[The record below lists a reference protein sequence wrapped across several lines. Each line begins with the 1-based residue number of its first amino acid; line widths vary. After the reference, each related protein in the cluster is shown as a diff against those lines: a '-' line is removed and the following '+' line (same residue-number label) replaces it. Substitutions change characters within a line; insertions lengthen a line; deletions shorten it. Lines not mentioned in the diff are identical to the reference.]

1 MKTIHAHKTEHGIT
15 SYFTIISILED
26 CEITLDSQQFNAIYN
41 DLIISREGIQFH
53 SNKQH
58 SLLVYHIQ
66 EDFFDNLFDSQIS
79 DCAIFH
85 DLLHEEQADGE
96 RLYFS
101 KIGDDATNILK
112 LLYSEFDKDDIY
124 HEKIIR
130 LLLVGLLT
138 YLDRNHYDTLI
149 VPKSTMGKTHEF
161 GKIMKY
167 IGDNYRDITLESV
180 AKKFGYHPDY
190 LSYRFK
196 KITGISFS
204 KKLLS
209 IRMEEAI
216 HLLLTTEMNI
226 QQIAEAN
233 GYHDR
238 SHFSRN
244 FKEYTGLTPKQY
256 KLKFKKKDVL

>member
-1 MKTIHAHKTEHGIT
+1 MKFLSAQKAEKGIT
-15 SYFTIISILED
+15 SYCSIISILD
-26 CEITLDSQQFNAIYN
+26 NCTLTLENNQFQAVHN
-41 DLIISREGIQFH
+41 DLIISREGLSF
-53 SNKQH
+53 SSDKQG
-58 SLLVYHIQ
+58 SLLIYSI
-66 EDFFDNLFDSQIS
+66 EEAFFDNLFDSQIS

-85 DLLHEEQADGE
+85 DFLHAKDAHGE
-96 RLYFS
+96 HLYFA
-101 KIGDDATNILK
+101 KVGDDATNIMK
-112 LLYSEFDKDDIY
+112 LLYSEIDKNDIY

-130 LLLVGLLT
+130 LLLVGLFS

-149 VPKSTMGKTHEF
+149 VPKSTMIQNHEF

-167 IGDNYRDITLESV
+167 IGDHYRDITLESV

-209 IRMEEAI
+209 IRMEEAM
-216 HLLLTTEMNI
+216 HLLLTTEMNV

-256 KLKFKKKDVL
+256 RLKFKIKQ

>member
-1 MKTIHAHKTEHGIT
+1 MKTITAQKTDYGKTE
-15 SYFTIISILED
+15 YFTIISILED
-26 CEITLDSQQFNAIYN
+26 CELTLDKSKFQARYN
-41 DLIISREGIQFH
+41 DLVISREDLTYH
-53 SNKQH
+53 SNKQQ
-58 SLLVYHIQ
+58 SLLVYQIQ
-66 EDFFDNLFDSQIS
+66 EEFFDNLFDSQIS

-85 DLLHEEQADGE
+85 DLLHATEAKGDH
-96 RLYFS
+96 LYFT
-101 KIGDDATNILK
+101 KIGEDATNILK
-112 LLYSEFDKDDIY
+112 LLYSEFDKHDIY

-167 IGDNYRDITLESV
+167 IGDHYRDVTLESV

-204 KKLLS
+204 KKLLC

-216 HLLLTTEMNI
+216 HLLLTTEMTT
-226 QQIAEAN
+226 QQIAEAS

-256 KLKFKKKDVL
+256 KIQFKTKQ